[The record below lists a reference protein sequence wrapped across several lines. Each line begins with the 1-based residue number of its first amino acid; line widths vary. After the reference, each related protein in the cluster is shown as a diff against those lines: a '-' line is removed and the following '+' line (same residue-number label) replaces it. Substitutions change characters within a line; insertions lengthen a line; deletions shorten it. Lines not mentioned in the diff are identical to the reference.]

1 MLRQDSNSKEE
12 VSQCR
17 GVAIGEG
24 EARGPWTP
32 ISISEPKKVYQFQFQ
47 ASVVLVF
54 MGNQKLYGPEMSR
67 FLTVYATYLKINGS
81 FPFFLTT

>member
-1 MLRQDSNSKEE
+1 MQRRSNWGGGSK
-12 VSQCR
+12 
-17 GVAIGEG
+17 GAMD
-24 EARGPWTP
+24 P

-67 FLTVYATYLKINGS
+67 FLTVYATYLTAV
-81 FPFFLTT
+81 FHFF